1 MKSHILYASSI
12 ASRQVS
18 HSIKLR
24 PSQQDALILIWQN
37 PGCTLTDLCNTM
49 PYDRTTITK
58 ATAYLRD
65 TLHFITT
72 TPDQHH
78 LHITPAGQDY
88 GALMENIFYTSI

>member
-1 MKSHILYASSI
+1 MKTHILYASSI

-24 PSQQDALILIWQN
+24 PSQQDTLILIWQN
-37 PGCTLTDLCNTM
+37 PGCTLADLCAFM
-49 PYDRTTITK
+49 PYDRTTVTK

-72 TPDQHH
+72 TPTHQHH
-78 LHITPAGQDY
+78 TTPAGRDY
-88 GALMENIFYTSI
+88 CNLMESIFYTTI